1 MRFEARLHAP
11 MVRGR
16 RSPRILALVAP
27 DRLDRYRAKR
37 DFGATP
43 EPGGAEAQGAAGG
56 ARFVVH
62 EHQARNLH
70 WDLRLERDGVLVSF
84 ALPRGLPFEP
94 SRNRLAVHT
103 EDHPLEYVDFSGE
116 IPAGQ
121 YGAGTMTIFDHG
133 SYAAEKFRDDEII
146 LTLHGE
152 RVEGRF
158 ALFRTEGRNWMIH
171 RMDGPQDP
179 GREPFPRGLEPMLA
193 KPSSLPRDD
202 DAYAYEIKWDGV
214 RALAYVSGG
223 HVDLCSRKG
232 LDMTATYPELHELG
246 RALGMTEAVLD
257 GEIVAFDGSGRPSF
271 ERLQRRINVGSDAA
285 VRRLVRDVPVS
296 YALFDLLWLDGHS
309 TRALPYRERRR
320 LLEGLELETAH
331 VRVPAAHVGG
341 GAALL
346 AATEA
351 QGLEGVVAKRLDSTY
366 EPGRRSGAWI
376 KVRNPQTV
384 VCTIGGFTRGEGGRA
399 KSIGALALGREQ
411 EGVGLVYVGRVGSGI
426 AGATLDRLEA
436 ALAPLVADASP
447 FARGAVPR
455 GTIFVEPR
463 LACTVSYTEWTASG
477 TLRHPVF
484 KGLARPT

>member
-1 MRFEARLHAP
+1 
-11 MVRGR
+11 
-16 RSPRILALVAP
+16 VAP

-43 EPGGAEAQGAAGG
+43 EPGGAELRSAAGA

-62 EHQARNLH
+62 EHHARNLH

-94 SRNRLAVHT
+94 ARNRLAVHT
-103 EDHPLEYVDFSGE
+103 EDHPLEYVDFAGE

-121 YGAGTMTIFDHG
+121 YGAGTMSIFDHG
-133 SYAAEKFRDDEII
+133 DYEAEKFRDDEII

-152 RVEGRF
+152 RVRGRF
-158 ALFRTEGRNWMIH
+158 ALFQTNGKNWMIH

-179 GREPFPRGLEPMLA
+179 GREPFPAGIEAMLA
-193 KPSSLPRDD
+193 KPSSLPHHD

-214 RALAYVSGG
+214 RAIAYASGG
-223 HVDLCSRKG
+223 HVELRSRKG
-232 LDMTATYPELHELG
+232 LEMTATYPELQELG

-257 GEIVAFDGSGRPSF
+257 GEIVAFDESGKPSF

-296 YALFDLLWLDGHS
+296 YAIFDLLWLDGHS
-309 TRALPYRERRR
+309 TLGLPYHERRR
-320 LLEGLELETAH
+320 LLEALELETPH
-331 VRVPAAHVGG
+331 VRVPAVHVGG
-341 GAALL
+341 GKALL
-346 AATEA
+346 AATRA
-351 QGLEGVVAKRLDSTY
+351 QGLEGIVAKRLDSTY
-366 EPGRRSGAWI
+366 EAGRRSGAWL
-376 KVRNPQTV
+376 KVRTPQTV

-399 KSIGALALGREQ
+399 QSIGALALGRRDDD
-411 EGVGLVYVGRVGSGI
+411 GGLAYVGKVGSGI

-436 ALAPLVADASP
+436 ALTPLVTDASP
-447 FARGAVPR
+447 FARGSVPR
-455 GTIFVEPR
+455 GTVFVEPR

-484 KGLARPT
+484 KGLASPP